1 MFPTSSWKESSY
13 KLLKQKSI
21 ASSQNRVL
29 FFLFFFFMEE
39 GGMAAGQREVPTAH
53 FYPLPR
59 TGMV

>member
-13 KLLKQKSI
+13 KLLKQKSTG
-21 ASSQNRVL
+21 SSQN
-29 FFLFFFFMEE
+29 MEE
-39 GGMAAGQREVPTAH
+39 GGIAAGQREVPTAH